1 MQPQPQSHTY
11 YQIEYNIMKQFTNM
25 YNSTHNKDLFECFVL
40 DALLYSKNCHF
51 IARFNDY
58 LIWDY
63 VDEFLKR
70 EYSRKES
77 VERLPKFSEFYKN
90 YLTFFCTPTFCDF
103 YFNTVIQEHSE
114 NKAEIYYNEHFV
126 HKANKKKENDN
137 NKNVD
142 AHLSGENSLY
152 SSSNYNKYTT
162 SKYKGKVGVL
172 FDTINKRK
180 IEHNTIMSMTNFLF
194 GNENGKDNT
203 LVFGSSSGNNKNGN
217 SMVNSN
223 NSSVKY
229 SNQQTLANI
238 INELIHKP
246 KKINIHDNNNSNSNN
261 KDKRITFN
269 KHIKSSLKIK
279 PKGMGVNVNAN
290 NNNNSSSNNT
300 NQHIKHHQLHKNNSN
315 IQQFNQNTPSVLT
328 AITVS
333 NSSTRKI
340 PSQTVH
346 KDNNEAQLT
355 SHNNNNNN
363 NHINIQQHQQH
374 HSRNPPSHTQAF
386 PSFNTL
392 TKSQT
397 QRDHFQSAS
406 NHNITSSSTNVFR
419 QTLHKTNTIET
430 ILRQIAYKHLPTK
443 SFNKQKQTQPHYIHI
458 HNINNTNNNNNNTKS
473 SKPRSTSK
481 TKTPNLFSIDT
492 FFIAKNI
499 PHRNTHL
506 NYNNNNNQ
514 HLPIRNIKSKDLFR
528 YQLPPKSTSIKKYT
542 NNINHNNNNI
552 NNNNNNN
559 NDSNTMKFAFS
570 LLVNNNNNNN
580 HTNMHTHSN
589 FSNHHHHRSNSHHKH
604 SHSNS
609 HNPNI
614 NNNNNVFKCGSGLTA
629 SNKNIHNININIS
642 NHINIMNSNNNNNRR
657 SRNKNIYEIGTNGS
671 NGNSAHNKIIF
682 SSYPGY
688 SLKGIKLTSNN
699 NNNNNSGVVNNSST
713 QKGKVNMFQTANL
726 FKSFSKLKI
735 KAYTDKERIGCKN
748 IKKGNGCPIKKI
760 YNKQQSSNN
769 NNNNNVNG
777 NGVYCTLNH
786 EGKKKCK

>member
-11 YQIEYNIMKQFTNM
+11 HQIEYNIMKQFTNM

-77 VERLPKFSEFYKN
+77 TERLPKFSEFYKN

-103 YFNTVIQEHSE
+103 YFNAVVQEHSE

-142 AHLSGENSLY
+142 AHLSGENNNSLY
-152 SSSNYNKYTT
+152 SNSNYNKYTT

-194 GNENGKDNT
+194 GDGNRKDNT
-203 LVFGSSSGNNKNGN
+203 LVFGSSSGNNGNGN

-223 NSSVKY
+223 NSSMKY

-238 INELIHKP
+238 INEMIHKP
-246 KKINIHDNNNSNSNN
+246 KKINIHDNNSNSN

-279 PKGMGVNVNAN
+279 PKGMGVNANNN
-290 NNNNSSSNNT
+290 NNNNSSNNNT

-397 QRDHFQSAS
+397 QRDHFQSAN

-458 HNINNTNNNNNNTKS
+458 HNNNNNNNTKS

-481 TKTPNLFSIDT
+481 TKTQNLFSIDT

-499 PHRNTHL
+499 IPHRNTHL
-506 NYNNNNNQ
+506 NYNNNNNNNQ

-552 NNNNNNN
+552 NNNNNN

-609 HNPNI
+609 HNPNM

-671 NGNSAHNKIIF
+671 NGSNAHNKIIF

-760 YNKQQSSNN
+760 YNKQQSG

>member
-1 MQPQPQSHTY
+1 MQTQTQR
-11 YQIEYNIMKQFTNM
+11 QIERNIMTQFTNM

-40 DALLYSKNCHF
+40 DALLYSKSCHF

-77 VERLPKFSEFYKN
+77 IERLPKFSEFYKN

-103 YFNTVIQEHSE
+103 YFNAVIQEHSE
-114 NKAEIYYNEHFV
+114 NKAEIYYNEHFE
-126 HKANKKKENDN
+126 HKTSKKKENEN

-142 AHLSGENSLY
+142 IHLSENNNNSIY
-152 SSSNYNKYTT
+152 SSNYNRHVT
-162 SKYKGKVGVL
+162 SKHKAKVGML
-172 FDTINKRK
+172 FDSINKRK

-194 GNENGKDNT
+194 GEGNCKDNT
-203 LVFGSSSGNNKNGN
+203 LIFKANNNN
-217 SMVNSN
+217 NNHSIVNSS

-229 SNQQTLANI
+229 SNQQTLTNI

-246 KKINIHDNNNSNSNN
+246 KKINIHDNNMNN
-261 KDKRITFN
+261 KDKRITIN

-279 PKGMGVNVNAN
+279 PKNTNT
-290 NNNNSSSNNT
+290 NNT
-300 NQHIKHHQLHKNNSN
+300 NQHVKHHQLNKNNSN

-333 NSSTRKI
+333 NNSIRKI
-340 PSQTVH
+340 ASQTVH
-346 KDNNEAQLT
+346 KDNNEGQLT
-355 SHNNNNNN
+355 SHNNN
-363 NHINIQQHQQH
+363 NHINIQQQHQH

-430 ILRQIAYKHLPTK
+430 ILRQIAYKHMPTK
-443 SFNKQKQTQPHYIHI
+443 SFHKQKQTQPHYIHI
-458 HNINNTNNNNNNTKS
+458 HNNNNTNNKS

-492 FFIAKNI
+492 FFISKNI

-506 NYNNNNNQ
+506 NYNNNNQ

-542 NNINHNNNNI
+542 NNINNHNNNI
-552 NNNNNNN
+552 NNNNN

-589 FSNHHHHRSNSHHKH
+589 FSNHQHQHHRSNSHHKH

-609 HNPNI
+609 HNLNI
-614 NNNNNVFKCGSGLTA
+614 NNNNNNVFKCANGLTA

-642 NHINIMNSNNNNNRR
+642 NHINIMNSNNRR

-671 NGNSAHNKIIF
+671 NGSAHNKIIF

-688 SLKGIKLTSNN
+688 SLKGIKLTNN
-699 NNNNNSGVVNNSST
+699 NNNNNSGLANNSTT

-735 KAYTDKERIGCKN
+735 KAYTDKERFGCKN
-748 IKKGNGCPIKKI
+748 IKKGNGWPMKNIH
-760 YNKQQSSNN
+760 NKQQ
-769 NNNNNVNG
+769 NNNVNSN